1 MGTRIYL
8 VTILLLAFQAGF
20 PTPVDPGKEPIR
32 AELTR
37 LGRDGRLS
45 LASVG
50 KSHLDVIAFDQRSP
64 VEGREFLTEGS
75 ALDGAISPDG
85 TEIAFSLW
93 RKEGDRRLNYLALTR
108 QDGSDFR
115 VFSEIRAPVGM
126 CWSDDKS
133 KLVLSARGPIQQH
146 EPPDYSLEILDLSSK
161 STLKVD
167 TRAYVTSQCW
177 SPDGKRI
184 VYQADESVR
193 TYDTENQNWLVLGKG
208 KDPTWSPDG
217 NWIAFLDDDTYY
229 AIRPSGQD
237 RKVLFKTKGALTGL
251 SWTPDCSIVAY
262 VSSASFFEGA
272 WKALDVGIVRLRV
285 RRLDDNSED
294 WVSELSDA
302 HVPNYQWVKTSDLGV
317 PK

>member
-1 MGTRIYL
+1 M
-8 VTILLLAFQAGF
+8 TILLLALQAGF
-20 PTPVDPGKEPIR
+20 PKPSGPHKEPIR

-37 LGRDGRLS
+37 LGRDGLLS

-64 VEGREFLTEGS
+64 VEGRQFLKEGTT
-75 ALDGAISPDG
+75 LDGAISLDG
-85 TEIAFSLW
+85 SEIAFSLW
-93 RKEGDRRLNYLALTR
+93 RKDGNRRLNYLGVIR
-108 QDGSDFR
+108 QDGTDFR
-115 VFSEIRAPVGM
+115 SFPEIRAPYGM

-133 KLVLSARGPIQQH
+133 KLVLSARDLDQQH
-146 EPPDYSLEILDLSSK
+146 EPPDYSLEILDLRSK
-161 STLKVD
+161 TTLKVD

-184 VYQADESVR
+184 VYQADDSVR
-193 TYDTENQNWLVLGKG
+193 TYDVEKQNWLILGKG
-208 KDPTWSPDG
+208 KDATWSPDG

-229 AIRPSGQD
+229 AVRPSGQD

-251 SWTPDCSIVAY
+251 LWAPDCNIVAY

-272 WKALDVGIVRLRV
+272 WKALDVGIARLRV

-294 WVSELSDA
+294 WISELSDA
-302 HVPNYQWVKTSDLGV
+302 HVPNYQWVKSSDLGV

>member
-1 MGTRIYL
+1 MRTRIYSMA
-8 VTILLLAFQAGF
+8 ILLALQTGSSN
-20 PTPVDPGKEPIR
+20 PTGKEPIR
-32 AELTR
+32 VELVR
-37 LGRDGRLS
+37 LERDGRLS
-45 LASVG
+45 LVAVG
-50 KSHLDVIAFDQRSP
+50 KSHLDVIAFDQRSS
-64 VEGREFLTEGS
+64 VEGRQFLTEGS
-75 ALDGAISPDG
+75 ALDGAISSDG

-93 RKEGDRRLNYLALTR
+93 RRKEGNLRLNYLGLTR
-108 QDGSDFR
+108 QDGTDFR
-115 VFSEIRAPVGM
+115 GFSEIRAPVGM

-133 KLVLSARGPIQQH
+133 KLVLSARGPNQQH
-146 EPPDYSLEILDLSSK
+146 EPPDYSLEILDLTSK

-184 VYQADESVR
+184 VYQADDSVR

-208 KDPTWSPDG
+208 KYPTWSPDG

-229 AIRPSGQD
+229 AIRPSGED
-237 RKVLFKTKGALTGL
+237 RKVLFKARVALTGL